1 MGRNIHRNRNG
12 KLLHSCGKREVE
24 MKVKVEKNIHV

>member
-1 MGRNIHRNRNG
+1 MGRKIDKNRNG
-12 KLLHSCGKREVE
+12 KLRHSRGMKEVE